1 MEEAMTN
8 TRWATV
14 FTIGVFFLGF
24 ALGGVSLHYAQAQG
38 VFGLSTSVKQI
49 GQALVE
55 MQKNVDDLQKNMGT
69 LKQAKEQLTSLAPG
83 GGESVPKDGDS
94 LKKLIPGMGQ

>member
-1 MEEAMTN
+1 MINM
-8 TRWATV
+8 RWARV
-14 FTIGVFFLGF
+14 LTIAAFLIGF
-24 ALGGVSLHYAQAQG
+24 ALGGVSLHYAEAQG
-38 VFGLSTSVKQI
+38 LLGLSTSVKQI

-83 GGESVPKDGDS
+83 GGESLSKEGES
-94 LKKLIPGMGQ
+94 LKKAIPGFGQ

>member
-1 MEEAMTN
+1 MEEAMINMRQT
-8 TRWATV
+8 TV
-14 FTIGVFFLGF
+14 LTIAAFLLGF
-24 ALGGVSLHYAQAQG
+24 ASGGVSLHYAQAQG
-38 VFGLSTSVKQI
+38 LLGLSTSVKQI

-83 GGESVPKDGDS
+83 GGESLPKEGES
-94 LKKLIPGMGQ
+94 LKKAFPGFGQ

>member
-1 MEEAMTN
+1 MEEAMIN
-8 TRWATV
+8 TRWATA

-38 VFGLSTSVKQI
+38 VLGLSTSVKQI

>member
-1 MEEAMTN
+1 MKKRSTGIL
-8 TRWATV
+8 
-14 FTIGVFFLGF
+14 TIVAFFLGF
-24 ALGGVSLHYAQAQG
+24 GLGGVSLHYAQAQG
-38 VFGLSTSVKQI
+38 HLGLSTSVKQI

-83 GGESVPKDGDS
+83 GGESLSKEGES
-94 LKKLIPGMGQ
+94 LKKAIPGFGQ